1 MQTVRIS
8 MVDGKPCSGHY
19 LCGYGSDGDG
29 DGSDGDGSTG
39 SHNCGSTNSN
49 QECDCQP
56 CPMCG
61 MRVGG
66 TAVELCQDLHKE
78 FDDNNQRL
86 SCIDGLPCCF
96 NGCNEASCECQNCT
110 LCDKRTAGSILTL
123 NSDYTKMVNGLGPIA
138 YPVTWICSSTGST
151 RNPLTDAPGMLPFFL
166 LLIHPFPPLV
176 YTEGGTRHK
185 G

>member
-1 MQTVRIS
+1 MTQSSNKIMQTVRIS
-8 MVDGKPCSGHY
+8 IVDGKPCSGHW
-19 LCGYGSDGDG
+19 LCGDGSDGDG

-66 TAVELCQDLHKE
+66 TAVELCQDLHKK

-96 NGCNEASCECQNCT
+96 NGCFEASCECQNCT
-110 LCDKRTAGSILTL
+110 LCNTRTAGSILTL
-123 NSDYTKMVNGLGPIA
+123 KSDYAKNGQWVGPHCLSCDMDMFSNGLHEK
-138 YPVTWICSSTGST
+138 S
-151 RNPLTDAPGMLPFFL
+151 
-166 LLIHPFPPLV
+166 
-176 YTEGGTRHK
+176 
-185 G
+185 

>member
-1 MQTVRIS
+1 MAA
-8 MVDGKPCSGHY
+8 MVMVMAG
-19 LCGYGSDGDG
+19 
-29 DGSDGDGSTG
+29 GDGSTG

-123 NSDYTKMVNGLGPIA
+123 NSDYTKNGQWVGPHCLSCDMDMFFNGLHEK
-138 YPVTWICSSTGST
+138 SS
-151 RNPLTDAPGMLPFFL
+151 D
-166 LLIHPFPPLV
+166 
-176 YTEGGTRHK
+176 
-185 G
+185 